1 MELFLPES
9 GLMIWMLIGFLIVLF
24 ILAKVGWP
32 MIMGAV
38 TKRNQHISDSLI
50 AAKEANEALAGIEE
64 AKQKAIA
71 ESQAEQLRI
80 MKENQELK
88 SQLIE
93 EARNQAKAEAEK
105 IVADARLRIQK
116 EQAEAMNQI
125 KAEVITLSVDIA
137 EKLLQ
142 RELSDKKA
150 QNQYIE
156 EILKDTPRVEA

>member
-1 MELFLPES
+1 
-9 GLMIWMLIGFLIVLF
+9 
-24 ILAKVGWP
+24 

-38 TKRNQHISDSLI
+38 TKRNQQISDSLL

-80 MKENQELK
+80 MKESQELK
-88 SQLIE
+88 SKLIE
-93 EARNQAKAEAEK
+93 EAKSQAREEAEK
-105 IVADARLRIQK
+105 IVADAHLRIQK

-125 KAEVITLSVDIA
+125 KAEVVTLSVDIA

-142 RELSDKKA
+142 RELNDKKA

-156 EILKDTPRVEA
+156 EILNDTHRVEA